1 MTKALHTRLADAP
14 ITRIAVFRALML
26 GDMLCA
32 VPALRALRAAF
43 AGAAITWIGLE
54 PTRPMARRL
63 AHLID
68 DFIAL
73 PGYPGLP
80 EVPVEAAA
88 LPGFFATVRSRRF
101 DLALQMHGSGSI
113 VNPLVASLGAR
124 CCAGFFDDDAAL
136 PRRDEALFVRWP
148 TAGHEIERLLA
159 LTDHLGVPRRGTALD
174 FPLGASDRAEL
185 ASVWPGAGH
194 DDAPYV
200 CIHVGAQLPSR
211 RWPADRF
218 AAVADAVA
226 ADGRQ
231 VVLTGSA
238 GEAGLV
244 DDVMRRMRRTATSL
258 AGRTTLGALGA
269 LIEAAD
275 AIVCNDTS
283 VSHIAA
289 ALGCP
294 SVVVSCGADVVR
306 WAPLDRARHR
316 VLWHSLPCRPC
327 AYANCPVG
335 HACAE
340 AITPDVV
347 LAALAAVGGR
357 REATEGAL
365 EGATL

>member
-1 MTKALHTRLADAP
+1 MHPRLAAAP
-14 ITRIAVFRALML
+14 IARIAVFRALVL

-43 AGAAITWIGLE
+43 RDAAITWIGLE

-73 PGYPGLP
+73 PGYHGLP
-80 EVPVEAAA
+80 EVPVDVAA

-101 DLALQMHGSGSI
+101 DLALQMHGSGAI
-113 VNPLVASLGAR
+113 VNPLVAAFGAR
-124 CCAGFFDDDAAL
+124 LCAGFFDDEAAV
-136 PRRDEALFVRWP
+136 PRRDEPLFLRWP
-148 TAGHEIERLLA
+148 TTGHEIERMLA
-159 LTDHLGVPRRGTALD
+159 LTDHLGLPRRGTALE
-174 FPLGASDRAEL
+174 FPIGAADRAEL
-185 ASVWPGAGH
+185 AAAWPGAGTGVRC
-194 DDAPYV
+194 V

-226 ADGRQ
+226 ASGRA

-244 DDVMRRMRRTATSL
+244 DEVVRRMRQRATNL
-258 AGRTTLGALGA
+258 AGKTTLGALGA
-269 LIEAAD
+269 LISGAE

-294 SVVVSCGADVVR
+294 SVVVSCGADVAR
-306 WAPLDRARHR
+306 WAPLDASRHR
-316 VLWHSLPCRPC
+316 VLWQALPCRPC
-327 AYANCPVG
+327 AYAECPIG
-335 HACAE
+335 HPCAE
-340 AITPDVV
+340 AITAEAV
-347 LAALAAVGGR
+347 LAALAAVSGHGEAVER
-357 REATEGAL
+357 RL
-365 EGATL
+365 EGAMP